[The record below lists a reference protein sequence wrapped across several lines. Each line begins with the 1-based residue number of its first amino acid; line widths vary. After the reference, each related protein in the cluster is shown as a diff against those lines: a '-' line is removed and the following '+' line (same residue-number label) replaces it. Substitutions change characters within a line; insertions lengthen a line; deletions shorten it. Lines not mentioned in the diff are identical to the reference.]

1 MSVPEHGDPVGRSD
15 GLQMILDFESGPAPA
30 RGAPARADSNPPGPD
45 AREEALLGAAL
56 GILERRFRR
65 AGAALDSPRQSAEYF
80 RMKLA
85 HLSREVFA
93 VAYLDHHYRVLAT
106 EIPFAGTL
114 SQCVVHPRE
123 VIRQGLGYN
132 AAAILCAHN
141 HPSGLAEASQ
151 ADRQLT
157 QKLKE
162 ALALVDIRLLDHFV
176 IGGTQ
181 WVSFADQGWL

>member
-1 MSVPEHGDPVGRSD
+1 MTVAQHPSLI
-15 GLQMILDFESGPAPA
+15 GLAEGFQMVLDFESSEGGA
-30 RGAPARADSNPPGPD
+30 REERERLHRQSG
-45 AREEALLGAAL
+45 EEALLVAAMDV
-56 GILERRFRR
+56 LERRFRR
-65 AGAALDSPRQSAEYF
+65 SGSAVDSPRQGAEYF

-85 HLSREVFA
+85 SLGREVFA

-106 EIPFAGTL
+106 EVLFAGTL
-114 SQCVVHPRE
+114 NQCVVHPRE
-123 VIRQGLGYN
+123 VIKQGLGYN
-132 AAAILCAHN
+132 AAALLCAHN
-141 HPSGLAEASQ
+141 HPSGLAEPSE

-176 IGGTQ
+176 IGGTR